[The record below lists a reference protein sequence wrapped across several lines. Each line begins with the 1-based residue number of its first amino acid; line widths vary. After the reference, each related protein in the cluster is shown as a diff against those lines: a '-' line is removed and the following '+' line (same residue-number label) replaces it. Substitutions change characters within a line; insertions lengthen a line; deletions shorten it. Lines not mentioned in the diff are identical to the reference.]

1 MANWSK
7 KDYYQASESE
17 NEEEVAIE
25 KLKERTQLM
34 DEKDFLPDFEDQE
47 INYDMLTE
55 DELLEV
61 IQRDSPELLE
71 VLGSVK
77 KLVKAYKAAKHTQN
91 FRVLKYCKLLA
102 LHISF
107 YILLKSKGKVAAN
120 HPVVGAIKNIENII
134 LNTEEIIEK
143 TEENEEIEEIAE
155 KNRKNEEKTENK
167 RVVDEKIKQNKGIVK
182 KRKKIERNVRVKNKM
197 KYLKKVKIRRSTLGI
212 SEPRN
217 QERYEGEA
225 TGIRK
230 NLVKSTKLS

>member
-91 FRVLKYCKLLA
+91 FRVLTQ
-102 LHISF
+102 F
-107 YILLKSKGKVAAN
+107 YLCCLGF
-120 HPVVGAIKNIENII
+120 
-134 LNTEEIIEK
+134 
-143 TEENEEIEEIAE
+143 
-155 KNRKNEEKTENK
+155 
-167 RVVDEKIKQNKGIVK
+167 Q
-182 KRKKIERNVRVKNKM
+182 
-197 KYLKKVKIRRSTLGI
+197 TLFWDC
-212 SEPRN
+212 
-217 QERYEGEA
+217 
-225 TGIRK
+225 
-230 NLVKSTKLS
+230 